1 MDHKSK
7 PRSNGVLH
15 FEGDN
20 PHDDGCVQQ
29 QNRRTEETLAT
40 DTVIIDVAIDV
51 VIATYH
57 DSFYTPTPS
66 NISLFPLPP
75 SPYPII
81 LPLCHTPP
89 QFNLPMMV
97 AGFLCLVLTAA
108 ALTFSD
114 SIRQNSLF
122 VKPDR
127 AQSNTRMPDRAQ
139 SNTPDLDHVQSNA
152 LTLTFFG
159 RIRRFFVW
167 AQSNLFVWAQSN
179 MLYGPSQTY
188 GPNQILFNRIFL
200 QAHQALH
207 INMRTHKHKYTSRIL
222 VTYLLNMFSFVA
234 ILSVKMLIN

>member
-179 MLYGPSQTY
+179 LRVGADYSVYYVATHGLAVFHVLSTFSNSFIIEVRHSSVLTHISTEDLPSNT
-188 GPNQILFNRIFL
+188 P
-200 QAHQALH
+200 
-207 INMRTHKHKYTSRIL
+207 S
-222 VTYLLNMFSFVA
+222 
-234 ILSVKMLIN
+234 